1 MQTPL
6 LTLAFVTLF
15 AGCATET
22 RIIVPDVP
30 EELRTPVPVPDRDPT
45 NVRELTLLAA
55 EAISSTQAANGK
67 ITAIDEILD
76 DAEERAESSATDDG
90 P

>member
-1 MQTPL
+1 MRTTL
-6 LTLAFVTLF
+6 LTLAFVTLC

-45 NVRELTLLAA
+45 NVRELALLAA
-55 EAISSTQAANGK
+55 EAITAVQAANSK
-67 ITAIDEILD
+67 IAAIDEILTQD
-76 DAEERAESSATDDG
+76 KDLAKYNPLRLHH
-90 P
+90 